1 MYSAGLAPAKS
12 SKTGSEGSL
21 HLQRTDSSLGKLDS
35 GMASLLQRRDERP
48 VFLHPVWLQ
57 TWLSEFGDRCEPCLI
72 VADGSDMIG
81 AAPLMRVEERL
92 TFIGDASICDYM
104 DFVVDP
110 DAGERAY
117 AALWRQIEREAW
129 EELDLWGLP
138 AQSPTREAVKR
149 LAKNAGLQ
157 VQEELEAVAPRI
169 SLPGS
174 WEDYIASLGKKD
186 RHELRRKLRRVFD
199 SGGSVRLDVLEEQAE
214 VATAMPTFLELHT
227 GSRLDK
233 MGFMTDGMASFF
245 RRMAS
250 ALAAEGLV
258 RLFMLR
264 INARPA
270 AAVFCFDAGSS
281 LYLYNSGYDPA
292 FAGLS
297 VGLVSKALCIRWAIE
312 NGKSTLDFLRGNEA
326 YKYDL
331 GAVDQE
337 IYKIVVRRQA

>member
-1 MYSAGLAPAKS
+1 M
-12 SKTGSEGSL
+12 
-21 HLQRTDSSLGKLDS
+21 QRTVSSLSALDS
-35 GMASLLQRRDERP
+35 GMASLLERRDERP
-48 VFLHPVWLQ
+48 VFVHPVWLQ
-57 TWLSEFGDRCEPCLI
+57 TWLSEFGDRCEPCLVI
-72 VADGSDMIG
+72 ANGSEMIG

-104 DFVVDP
+104 DFIIDP
-110 DAGERAY
+110 DAGEQAY

-138 AQSPTREAVKR
+138 APSPTREAIKR
-149 LAKNAGLQ
+149 LAESAGLQ
-157 VQEELEAVAPRI
+157 VQEEREAVAPRI
-169 SLPGS
+169 TLPAS
-174 WEDYIASLGKKD
+174 WEEYLASLGKKD
-186 RHELRRKLRRVFD
+186 RHELRRKLRRVFE
-199 SGGSVRLDVLEEQAE
+199 SGGSVNLEVLQDQADVA
-214 VATAMPTFLELHT
+214 AAMPTFLELHT

-270 AAVFCFDAGSS
+270 AAVLCFDAGSS

-292 FAGLS
+292 FSGLS
-297 VGLVSKALCIRWAIE
+297 VGLVSKALCIRWAID
-312 NGKSTLDFLRGNEA
+312 NGKRTLDFLRGNEA

-331 GAVDQE
+331 GAADQE
-337 IYKIVVRRQA
+337 IYRVVVRRQA